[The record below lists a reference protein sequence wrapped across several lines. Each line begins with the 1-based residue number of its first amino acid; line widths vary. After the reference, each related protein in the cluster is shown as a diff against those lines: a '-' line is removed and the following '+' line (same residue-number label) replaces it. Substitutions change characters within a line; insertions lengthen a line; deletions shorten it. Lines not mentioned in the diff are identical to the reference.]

1 MEQKTRRT
9 LRRDDVLRK
18 TGLSRTSQYML
29 ERAGDFPKHFLLTP
43 RCAVWFED
51 EVDAWLDA
59 RSKAAIKAATA
70 PDHTLRQA
78 FAGRGKQ
85 KLTREALA

>member
-9 LRRDDVLRK
+9 LRREQVLNK
-18 TGLSRTSQYML
+18 TGLSRTSQFNL
-29 ERAGDFPKHFLLTP
+29 EKAGDFPKHFMLTP

-51 EVDAWLDA
+51 EVDAWLEE
-59 RSKAAIKAATA
+59 RQRTAIKAAMA

-78 FAGRGKQ
+78 FAGRGKRRQ
-85 KLTREALA
+85 EALA